1 MINHSR
7 SAMETPLLETP
18 LLVLFSYYFLVEPNF
33 HGPEIFLKILCNAF
47 SICDVIC
54 YFFFFFVFLIS
65 LKIVG
70 KSAL

>member
-7 SAMETPLLETP
+7 SAMETP

-54 YFFFFFVFLIS
+54 YFFFFFCLFNFIENS
-65 LKIVG
+65 W
-70 KSAL
+70 